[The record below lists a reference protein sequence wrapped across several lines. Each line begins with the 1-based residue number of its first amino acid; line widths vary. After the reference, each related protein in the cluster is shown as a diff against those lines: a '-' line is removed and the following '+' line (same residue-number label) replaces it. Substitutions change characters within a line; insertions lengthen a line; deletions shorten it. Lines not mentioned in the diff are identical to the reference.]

1 MNIGLSGWIRKIAR
15 RVDLS
20 TLITEPKGGI
30 DLGIPDNVI
39 TGFQSRAL
47 TIDVSTKGGYA
58 EAKEMVR
65 ELVGMRSR
73 ITAEHKA
80 LKQSALEYGRKCDE
94 AKRLALSKVKE
105 VEEPLKQKLLV
116 VDDAIAE
123 KKRIEAEERA
133 AAERAAQEAADAER
147 RAKEEAERK
156 RIEAEQA
163 AERKRQAEEQAK
175 IDAEREKLLAERR
188 KLEAEREAIEA
199 EKRKQQEAAERIER
213 EKKAEAERI
222 ERERLAKIAAEAK
235 AKADEAARVEAEKRK
250 AEQEAEA
257 KRLAEE
263 RKPDKQKLLD
273 LVDAI
278 RAVKQPVLS
287 TDWGKQARSDFDYQ
301 IASACIE
308 LEAIAGT
315 PAACGKN

>member
-1 MNIGLSGWIRKIAR
+1 M
-15 RVDLS
+15 S

-105 VEEPLKQKLLV
+105 VEGPLKQKLLV

-123 KKRIEAEERA
+123 KKRIEAEEKA

-199 EKRKQQEAAERIER
+199 EKRKQQEAVERAER

-263 RKPDKQKLLD
+263 RKPDIEKLRDVVRRLD
-273 LVDAI
+273 SIDLPKARSSWGIAIIKDVDAS
-278 RAVKQPVLS
+278 LS
-287 TDWGKQARSDFDYQ
+287 EISLRIQQ
-301 IASACIE
+301 EVSA
-308 LEAIAGT
+308 
-315 PAACGKN
+315 AAE